1 MLGPGQR
8 SNLVGTET
16 FTTAHFEY
24 EVAVWGQGK
33 STTDI
38 MAFLQDGVIAIEA
51 KAREPFDNEVHVW
64 IDKERGNNPRSPEH
78 SRSVIRRYADAF
90 GVSFEELLPIGYQL
104 LHRSLAAV
112 LTESRYSFRQA
123 WMIVQSFAPMTCPE
137 HVRNRSD
144 FDRYMSLVGPL
155 PVLNHMPVRLAWLDQ
170 AP

>member
-51 KAREPFDNEVHVW
+51 KAREPFDNEVH
-64 IDKERGNNPRSPEH
+64 
-78 SRSVIRRYADAF
+78 
-90 GVSFEELLPIGYQL
+90 VSFEELLPIGYQL